1 MSTNV
6 TRLFDLLPWMKE
18 NYSHRDSMLAGKEN
32 GNWITYNVD
41 QYIENANDVA
51 FGLLALGIRPG
62 DKIATITNNRPEWN
76 FLDMGIM
83 MAGAVHVPVYPTI
96 SESDYKYIL
105 THAEVKYVF
114 LAGQELLRKID
125 HILPEVPT
133 LKGIYTFKK
142 IDEHPHFPELIN
154 LGKANP
160 APEKVKA
167 IKAGIKTNDVATII
181 YTSGT
186 TGNPKG
192 VMLSH
197 NNIISNLMSVRHIP
211 PLTGDDKA
219 LSYLPL
225 CHIYERM
232 INYVWQYVG
241 VSIYYAESMAAIGD
255 NMREIKPQLMSTV
268 PRLLEKIYD
277 RIMATGRKLKGIK
290 RMFFFWA
297 VNLGYRYEL
306 DRANGWFYHLQ
317 LSIVDKLVFS
327 KWRAATGGNLNVMVS
342 GGAALQPRLARVFW
356 AAGIPVLEGYGLT
369 ETSPVIAVG
378 HFGKN
383 GFKFGTVGPP
393 LDGVQV
399 KIADDGEI
407 LCKGPNVMLGY
418 YKEPELTKETID
430 KDGWLH
436 TGDAGLIEPEGQV
449 RITGRKKTIFKT
461 SMGKYINPEQM
472 ENTFKESAF
481 IDSIMVI
488 GENQKFA
495 AALVVPDFTHLR
507 SYCAVKGIPYTTDQ
521 EMAANPTLRK
531 RFKAEIDKYNTR
543 FGSHEQIKQ
552 FALID
557 REWTVDGGELTASL
571 KMRRSFITAKY
582 NAQINKLFKCS
593 NSGGN

>member
-6 TRLFDLLPWMKE
+6 TRLFDILPWMKE
-18 NYSHRDSMLAGKEN
+18 NYSHRDSVLAGKED
-32 GNWITYNVD
+32 GKWITYNVD
-41 QYIENANDVA
+41 QYLDSAYNVA
-51 FGLLALGIRPG
+51 YGLLALGIEPG

-83 MAGAVHVPVYPTI
+83 MSGGVHVPVYPTI

-114 LAGQELLRKID
+114 LSGKDLLRKIE
-125 HILPEVPT
+125 HILPEVPS
-133 LKGIYTFKK
+133 LKGVYTFRK
-142 IDEHPHFPELIN
+142 IDEHPHFQELID
-154 LGKANP
+154 LGRKNP
-160 APEKVKA
+160 APEKVET
-167 IKAGIKTNDVATII
+167 IKSGIKPDDLATII

-197 NNIISNLMSVRHIP
+197 NNIISNVMAVRHIP

-241 VSIYYAESMAAIGD
+241 VSIYYAESMATIAE

-268 PRLLEKIYD
+268 PRLLEKIFD
-277 RIMATGRKLKGIK
+277 KIMATGRKLKGIK
-290 RMFFFWA
+290 RLFFFWA
-297 VNLGYRYEL
+297 VTLGYRYEL
-306 DRANGWFYHLQ
+306 NRANGWFYHLQ

-342 GGAALQPRLARVFW
+342 GGAALQARLARVFW
-356 AAGIPVLEGYGLT
+356 AAGIKVLEGYGLT
-369 ETSPVIAVG
+369 ETSPVIAVQ

-383 GFKFGTVGPP
+383 GVKFGTVGPP
-393 LDGVQV
+393 LEGVQV
-399 KIADDGEI
+399 KIAEDGEI

-418 YKEPELTKETID
+418 YKEPEMTKEAID
-430 KDGWLH
+430 ADGWFH
-436 TGDAGLIEPEGQV
+436 TGDAGMIEPEGQV
-449 RITGRKKTIFKT
+449 RITGRKKAIFKT
-461 SMGKYINPEQM
+461 SMGKYINPEMM

-495 AALVVPDFTHLR
+495 AALIVPDFTYLK
-507 SYCAVKGIPYTTDQ
+507 SYCAVKEIPYTTDA
-521 EMAANPTLRK
+521 EMVQNPTLRK
-531 RFKAEIDKYNTR
+531 RFQVEIDKYNAQ
-543 FGSHEQIKQ
+543 FGSHEQIKK
-552 FALID
+552 FELIGN
-557 REWTVDGGELTASL
+557 EWTVDGGELTASM
-571 KMRRSFITAKY
+571 KMRRGFILEKY
-582 NAQINKLFKCS
+582 KNQVSKMFRLEE
-593 NSGGN
+593 

>member
-1 MSTNV
+1 MSTIV
-6 TRLFDLLPWMKE
+6 TRLFDILPWMKE
-18 NYSHRDSMLAGKEN
+18 NYSHRDSVLAGKED
-32 GNWITYNVD
+32 GKWITYNVD
-41 QYIENANDVA
+41 QYLDSANNVA
-51 FGLLALGIRPG
+51 YGLLALGIEPG

-83 MAGAVHVPVYPTI
+83 MSGGVHVPVYPTI

-114 LAGQELLRKID
+114 LSGKDLLRKIE
-125 HILPEVPT
+125 HILPEVPS
-133 LKGIYTFKK
+133 LKGVYTFRK
-142 IDEHPHFPELIN
+142 IDEHPHFQELID
-154 LGKANP
+154 LGRKNP
-160 APEKVKA
+160 APEKVEA
-167 IKAGIKTNDVATII
+167 IKSGIKPDDLATII

-197 NNIISNLMSVRHIP
+197 NNIISNVMAVRHIP

-241 VSIYYAESMAAIGD
+241 VSIYYAESMATIAE

-268 PRLLEKIYD
+268 PRLLEKIFD
-277 RIMATGRKLKGIK
+277 KIMATGRKLKGIK

-306 DRANGWFYHLQ
+306 NRANGWFYHLQ

-342 GGAALQPRLARVFW
+342 GGAALQARLARVFW
-356 AAGIPVLEGYGLT
+356 AAGIKVLEGYGLT
-369 ETSPVIAVG
+369 ETSPVIAVQ

-383 GFKFGTVGPP
+383 GVKFGTVGPP
-393 LDGVQV
+393 LEGVQV
-399 KIADDGEI
+399 KIAEDGEI

-418 YKEPELTKETID
+418 YKEPEMTKEAID
-430 KDGWLH
+430 ADGWFH
-436 TGDAGLIEPEGQV
+436 TGDAGMIEPEGQV
-449 RITGRKKTIFKT
+449 RITGRKKAIFKT
-461 SMGKYINPEQM
+461 SMGKYINPEMM

-495 AALVVPDFTHLR
+495 AALIVPDFTYLK
-507 SYCAVKGIPYTTDQ
+507 SYCAVKEIPYSTDA
-521 EMAANPTLRK
+521 EMVQNPTLRK
-531 RFKAEIDKYNTR
+531 RFQVEIDKYNAQ
-543 FGSHEQIKQ
+543 FGSHEQIKK
-552 FALID
+552 FELIGN
-557 REWTVDGGELTASL
+557 EWTVDGGELTASM
-571 KMRRSFITAKY
+571 KMRRGFILEKY
-582 NAQINKLFKCS
+582 KNQVSKMFRLEE
-593 NSGGN
+593 